1 VFERFTDAARAVIVL
16 AQQEARS
23 FNHAYIGTEH
33 LLLGLLDERNG
44 VAAGALGTL
53 GATTDL
59 VREQLAEIVGRG
71 AQPVRGHVPFTPRA
85 KKVLELSLR
94 EAVGLKSNSIG
105 TEHILLGVIR
115 EGGGV
120 ATQIMMALGADL
132 PRAREVVLA
141 LVRTGAVDRTPNSE
155 PAPPTVLPT
164 EDRQSLRAEIGRL
177 RSLLQ
182 RHGIDPDGDISA

>member
-1 VFERFTDAARAVIVL
+1 MFERFTDAARAVIVL

-33 LLLGLLDERNG
+33 LLLGLMDEPHG
-44 VAAGALGTL
+44 VATAALSTL
-53 GATTDL
+53 GVSTEQ
-59 VREQLAEIVGRG
+59 VREQLTEIIGRG

-85 KKVLELSLR
+85 KKALELSLR

-120 ATQIMMALGADL
+120 AAQILMALGADL

-141 LVRTGAVDRTPNSE
+141 LVRTGVVDQTPNSE

>member
-44 VAAGALGTL
+44 VAANALGTL
-53 GATTDL
+53 GVSTEN
-59 VREQLAEIVGRG
+59 VRKELIEIVGRG

-94 EAVGLKSNSIG
+94 EAVGLKNNHIG

-120 ATQIMMALGADL
+120 ATQIMVALGADL
-132 PRAREVVLA
+132 PRAREVVLT
-141 LVRTGAVDRTPNSE
+141 LIRTGAVDQTSNSE

-164 EDRQSLRAEIGRL
+164 QDRQSLRAEITRL
-177 RSLLQ
+177 RALLQ